1 MAEKKEAKEIAIRR
15 EKYNQCR
22 VQWRVKIPKY
32 QTIANEIAALG
43 VEPTKEL
50 LLQVANNN
58 LSGLKK
64 AYEATLTGTVGD
76 IKRAL
81 NERESVPE
89 PKTELHVNPNKD
101 KTTFHLKSKDIS
113 KYEYAG
119 DFKLLQ
125 EAIEKLNSNI
135 GVHVDL
141 DYVVGPAMNPE
152 YITVENGKVLI
163 TEETYKQIVDEHFTI
178 RANTKSQLEAYE
190 KALAIQDQVNDLL
203 KPLWKQKDERNEAEF
218 SDLFEFDDKG
228 NYVFIEEMLEHFL

>member
-1 MAEKKEAKEIAIRR
+1 MAEKKEAKQIAIRR
-15 EKYNQCR
+15 DKYNQCR

-32 QTIANEIAALG
+32 QAIANEIAALG
-43 VEPTKEL
+43 VEPTKDL
-50 LLQVANNN
+50 LLQTANNN
-58 LSGLKK
+58 LAGLKK

-89 PKTELHVNPNKD
+89 SKTELNVNPNKD
-101 KTTFHLKSKDIS
+101 ESTFHLKSKDLS

-119 DFKLLQ
+119 DLKLLQ

-190 KALAIQDQVNDLL
+190 KALAIQDQVNDLM
-203 KPLWKQKDERNEAEF
+203 KRLWKNDDERNQAEF
-218 SDLFEFDDKG
+218 ADLFQFDENGQYQFDPTT
-228 NYVFIEEMLEHFL
+228 LEHF